1 MTEVQKIGISL
12 VIYIS
17 VDIGFV
23 LFGLLFEVI
32 VFIKFV
38 KSDEQGML
46 GDLKIR

>member
-17 VDIGFV
+17 VSVGFI

-38 KSDEQGML
+38 KSDEQG
-46 GDLKIR
+46 GAGRSEN